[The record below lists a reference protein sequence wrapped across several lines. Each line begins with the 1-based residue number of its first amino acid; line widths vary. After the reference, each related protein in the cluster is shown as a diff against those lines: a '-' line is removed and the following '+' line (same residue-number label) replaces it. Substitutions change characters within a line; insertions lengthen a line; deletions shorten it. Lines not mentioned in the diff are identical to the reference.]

1 MLKTGPYR
9 HPKFGGSP
17 KKPYLCTAVRKKAA
31 PGSTQ
36 TKQGTHPFRKPKK
49 QTAKNKE
56 TREHREREATV
67 KEKEKNNDASNKNGH
82 TKSCDS
88 F

>member
-1 MLKTGPYR
+1 LHR
-9 HPKFGGSP
+9 
-17 KKPYLCTAVRKKAA
+17 RKKKKTA

-36 TKQGTHPFRKPKK
+36 TNKALTHSENPKK

-56 TREHREREATV
+56 TREQREREATV
-67 KEKEKNNDASNKNGH
+67 KEKEKKNDASNKNGH

-88 F
+88 S

>member
-1 MLKTGPYR
+1 MLKIGPYR
-9 HPKFGGSP
+9 HPKFGGTIKSRIFAP
-17 KKPYLCTAVRKKAA
+17 SLEKKD
-31 PGSTQ
+31 STRQ
-36 TKQGTHPFRKPKK
+36 HSDKQGTHPFRKPKK

-88 F
+88 S